1 MGWFDEQIRRRKEVD
16 ENALEDALYNIAAS
30 VTGGKEAPVSG
41 SAKNAIDEIMGYF
54 GIKPVDI
61 PASVNDEEE
70 QIRYCFGPNGVMYRR
85 VKLPGE
91 WFKVGFG
98 PLLVRYCDDG
108 EAIAIF
114 PKNFGGYSYVDYDG
128 KRININEKVAERFE
142 EEAYCFYKPFPQK
155 KLGIPDLILFLKRC
169 LDIYDVG
176 IFVFLTFLATIV
188 GMLLPKLTLLIT
200 GFVLDEG
207 SISILGGTFAFIVC
221 IILSTQIIE
230 ICKDHAE
237 DRIEIKTDVAVE
249 AAVMMRVISL
259 PSAFFKD
266 YSAGELASRINSME
280 VLSKLLVTN
289 VFGLGMTSIMSLLYL
304 AEVSSMTPGL
314 VLPTFCIV
322 GLTAIMIIFTTYKQM
337 KVTKRQLEYS
347 SKESG
352 LTYAFISGIQ
362 KIKLAGAENRAF
374 AKWANIYTK
383 QAKLLYNPPFFL
395 KLNNT
400 ITLAIS
406 LIGTIVLYYQ
416 AVATQVTA
424 SEYIAFNAAYG
435 VLMGAFTSLASI
447 AISAAEIKPIM
458 EMAGPILEAEP
469 ETNAG
474 KERILKLSGA
484 IELNNIYFKYKCI
497 SY

>member
-85 VKLPGE
+85 VKLTGE

-237 DRIEIKTDVAVE
+237 
-249 AAVMMRVISL
+249 
-259 PSAFFKD
+259 
-266 YSAGELASRINSME
+266 
-280 VLSKLLVTN
+280 
-289 VFGLGMTSIMSLLYL
+289 
-304 AEVSSMTPGL
+304 
-314 VLPTFCIV
+314 CI
-322 GLTAIMIIFTTYKQM
+322 
-337 KVTKRQLEYS
+337 
-347 SKESG
+347 
-352 LTYAFISGIQ
+352 
-362 KIKLAGAENRAF
+362 
-374 AKWANIYTK
+374 
-383 QAKLLYNPPFFL
+383 
-395 KLNNT
+395 
-400 ITLAIS
+400 
-406 LIGTIVLYYQ
+406 
-416 AVATQVTA
+416 
-424 SEYIAFNAAYG
+424 
-435 VLMGAFTSLASI
+435 
-447 AISAAEIKPIM
+447 
-458 EMAGPILEAEP
+458 
-469 ETNAG
+469 
-474 KERILKLSGA
+474 
-484 IELNNIYFKYKCI
+484 
-497 SY
+497 